1 MEVRR
6 RRPDLPLLVRRV
18 FFFREGGPL
27 SSADSVIE
35 IVRAMAAAME
45 EHRQE
50 LTRLDSEIGDGDHG
64 TNMHRGFQAALERL
78 EGMDTS
84 TPSDVLKAV
93 SMALISKV
101 GGAAGPLYGTAFL
114 RASSALSGKEEPD
127 ASDAVEAMEAALA
140 GIKQR
145 GKAEVGDKTM
155 VDALE
160 PAVAAARKE
169 AASSGDVGRVLRA
182 AADAAAEGA
191 ESTIPLVARRGRA
204 SYLGE
209 RAAGHKDPGATSTH
223 LLLDA
228 AARAL
233 GA

>member
-1 MEVRR
+1 LGSTQDTIGVVR
-6 RRPDLPLLVRRV
+6 
-18 FFFREGGPL
+18 E
-27 SSADSVIE
+27 
-35 IVRAMAAAME
+35 MAAAME
-45 EHRQE
+45 ENRRL
-50 LTRLDSEIGDGDHG
+50 LTKLDSEIGDGDHG

-78 EGMDTS
+78 DGAE
-84 TPSDVLKAV
+84 PSSPADALKAV

-114 RASSALSGKEEPD
+114 RASSALQDKDEVSAAD
-127 ASDAVEAMEAALA
+127 AAEALEAALG

-160 PAVAAARKE
+160 PAVEAAKE
-169 AASSGDVGRVLRA
+169 AAADGSVAGVFRA
-182 AADAAAEGA
+182 GAEAAKEGA
-191 ESTIPLVARRGRA
+191 ESTVPLAARRGRA
-204 SYLGE
+204 SYLGA
-209 RAAGHKDPGATSTH
+209 RAEGHEDPGARSTY

-233 GA
+233 EGAG